1 MIGITLKL
9 SYELIVLINKI
20 YRFSLISLISLIIE
34 FLFMVIYILTYMKAR
49 TDVRTYG
56 RTDVRTVAD
65 VMTIKPNFLA
75 SMGYQFFLGMVLR
88 ARGAPL

>member
-20 YRFSLISLISLIIE
+20 YRFSLISLIIE

-49 TDVRTYG
+49 TDVRTY
-56 RTDVRTVAD
+56 VRTVDD
-65 VMTIKPNFLA
+65 VMSIKPNFLA
-75 SMGYQFFLGMVLR
+75 SMVYQYFLR
-88 ARGAPL
+88 YGAPKARAELR